1 MIKSTEYN
9 LHTHSFYCRHGHG
22 GLASYAEE
30 AERLGLTLLGF
41 SEHCPRPDK
50 RFAKS
55 RMFPEEMVV
64 YEKDARGVAEL
75 HPNMTILLGYECD
88 YSVNHQAYYEDL
100 LSSGRVEYLIT
111 GTHFIKTSSGFVS
124 PFKDILTKE
133 QIYFYLDSILEAMHS
148 GLFSFV
154 AHPDLYLA
162 GYRSFDNSAEDV
174 AKKIIE
180 AAIELK
186 LPLEVNG
193 NGMLKPSIDGRYAYP
208 VKPFW
213 TLASEM
219 GAKAVF
225 NTDAHEVEN
234 LGKTRELLK
243 TFIKENNIE
252 LVYPSV
258 EGGKLCFS

>member
-22 GLASYAEE
+22 DLASYAAE
-30 AERLGLTLLGF
+30 AKRLGLSLLGF

-55 RMFPEEMVV
+55 RMFPEEMRV
-64 YEKDARGVAEL
+64 YEADARETASLNPEI
-75 HPNMTILLGYECD
+75 TILLGYECD

-100 LSSGRVEYLIT
+100 LSSHRVDYLIT
-111 GTHFIKTSSGFVS
+111 GTHFIKTKTGFVS
-124 PFKDILTKE
+124 PFKDMLTRD
-133 QIYFYLDSILEAMHS
+133 QIYAYLDSMLEAMHS

-162 GYRSFDNSAEDV
+162 GYRTFDESAEDV
-174 AKKIIE
+174 ASKIIE
-180 AAIELK
+180 ASIELE

-193 NGMLKPSIDGRYAYP
+193 NGMLKPSVDDRYAYP
-208 VKPFW
+208 VDSFW
-213 TLASEM
+213 KLASKM

-234 LGKTRELLK
+234 LGKTREMMK
-243 TFIKENNIE
+243 NFIKENNIE
-252 LVYPSV
+252 LVYPAV
-258 EGGKLCFS
+258 DNGKLCFS